1 MVNNKKVRKV
11 KVFFTIDPDLYSE
24 FEKHIDDKLLDKSKL
39 IEFLIREYM
48 DSEKI
53 NKN

>member
-1 MVNNKKVRKV
+1 MKNKRKV

-39 IEFLIREYM
+39 IEFLIREYINN
-48 DSEKI
+48 EKS
-53 NKN
+53 K

>member
-1 MVNNKKVRKV
+1 MKNKRKV
-11 KVFFTIDPDLYSE
+11 KVFFTIDPDLYTE

-48 DSEKI
+48 NNETKKS
-53 NKN
+53 

>member
-1 MVNNKKVRKV
+1 MKNKRKV
-11 KVFFTIDPDLYSE
+11 KVFFTIDPDLYIE

-48 DSEKI
+48 IKSKVS
-53 NKN
+53 